1 MKKEK
6 RLPIYVRIQDI
17 PKVLKEAG
25 INISYRGMRH
35 YINLGIFPRP
45 IKIHGSKEKYYD
57 PVLIEALFL
66 IVKHMGG
73 LFCLNHNE
81 IKKIFSRQEGFAI
94 LTMGGIPIEF
104 IMTYSKIMEKYKE
117 RWIKEIA
124 YGRTGLPFSM
134 LMSVSLER
142 ALNLYSKIL
151 LEEVEKAEKN
161 YNEIQTLGNVVNAR
175 FKPEFIKYLDSHYK
189 RMVKIYSMDY
199 IQKLNQWFNKR

>member
-1 MKKEK
+1 ML
-6 RLPIYVRIQDI
+6 RGSQDY
-17 PKVLKEAG
+17 KTLSA
-25 INISYRGMRH
+25 
-35 YINLGIFPRP
+35 F
-45 IKIHGSKEKYYD
+45 
-57 PVLIEALFL
+57 LFKF
-66 IVKHMGG
+66 IR
-73 LFCLNHNE
+73 